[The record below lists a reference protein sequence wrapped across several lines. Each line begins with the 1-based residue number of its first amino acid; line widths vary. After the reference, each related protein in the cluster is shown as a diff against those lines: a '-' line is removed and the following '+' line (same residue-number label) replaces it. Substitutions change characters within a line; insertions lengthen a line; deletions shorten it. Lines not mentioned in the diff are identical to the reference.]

1 MIRILCL
8 GDVVGEEG
16 VRFLERGGRLR
27 NLASSRR
34 ADLVIVNGE
43 NSAPGNGISKDS
55 AERLLDAGAD
65 VITGGNHTWKQ
76 RDAVRLLDDGDALI
90 RPCNYPAEAPGLG
103 YLIADVRG
111 TRVLVINAAGVV
123 YMDPVTP
130 PADAVAR
137 ILKAERG
144 RYELSVLDLH
154 AEATSEKLF
163 VARYFDGKLSAVFG
177 THTHVQTA
185 DEQILPGGTGYITD
199 VGMCGSMNGILGVKT
214 EVVIHK
220 FTVRTPVRFDP
231 AEGNPA
237 LHAVLFSLDE
247 NTGRCASV
255 ERIRETG

>member
-1 MIRILCL
+1 M
-8 GDVVGEEG
+8 
-16 VRFLERGGRLR
+16 
-27 NLASSRR
+27 
-34 ADLVIVNGE
+34 
-43 NSAPGNGISKDS
+43 
-55 AERLLDAGAD
+55 
-65 VITGGNHTWKQ
+65 ITGGNHTWKQ

-123 YMDPVTP
+123 YMEPVTP

-214 EVVIHK
+214 EAVIHK

-247 NTGRCASV
+247 STGRCASV
-255 ERIRETG
+255 ERIRETE